1 MAIHAFA
8 LERRR
13 DPIVDRS
20 RHQANHLGRFGPFA
34 QSQHSLRASSL
45 LGWREAFD
53 FLEHNLI
60 QIEMVRQRRQIASLL
75 ADDLGCRVFD
85 NARTMEAWLFLGSNK
100 VLKRLSDLP
109 DNRVSHSARAD

>member
-1 MAIHAFA
+1 MAVHAFA

-34 QSQHSLRASSL
+34 QSQHSLGTSSL

-60 QIEMVRQRRQIASLL
+60 QIEMIRQRRQIASLL

-100 VLKRLSDLP
+100 VLKRLADPPYTRVPLP
-109 DNRVSHSARAD
+109 GRAE